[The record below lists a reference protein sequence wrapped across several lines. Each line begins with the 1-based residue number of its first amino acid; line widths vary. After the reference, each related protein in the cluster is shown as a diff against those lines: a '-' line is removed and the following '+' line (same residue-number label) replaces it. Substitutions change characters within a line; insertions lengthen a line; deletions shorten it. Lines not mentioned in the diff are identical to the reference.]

1 MRHFCSLHEG
11 KRQSRWFLQ
20 KYSFYLWLLLPSSVV
35 SLQKLKPQERK
46 CTNLHNF
53 NGLAGYFFAG
63 AITEFLTLV
72 AIGATTGPITPTI
85 VITTTDAAGGDG
97 GDVVDPTVCKFFLKS
112 LACVMMTRGGVG
124 RRAKPQGFADLSFVL
139 SSVLDSQIHI
149 HFAAGLSNWKCI
161 QR

>member
-20 KYSFYLWLLLPSSVV
+20 KYSSYSWLLLPSSVV

-46 CTNLHNF
+46 CTKLHNF

-72 AIGATTGPITPTI
+72 AIGATTGPITPTT

-97 GDVVDPTVCKFFLKS
+97 GDVVDPTVCKFFFKVAS
-112 LACVMMTRGGVG
+112 LHDDDTGWGGEE
-124 RRAKPQGFADLSFVL
+124 S
-139 SSVLDSQIHI
+139 
-149 HFAAGLSNWKCI
+149 
-161 QR
+161 

>member
-1 MRHFCSLHEG
+1 MRHFCSLQEG

-20 KYSFYLWLLLPSSVV
+20 KYSFYSWLLLPSSVV

-53 NGLAGYFFAG
+53 NGLTGYFFAG

-85 VITTTDAAGGDG
+85 VITITDAAGGDG
-97 GDVVDPTVCKFFLKS
+97 GDVVDPTVCKFFLKL
-112 LACVMMTRGGVG
+112 LACMMRWGGVG
-124 RRAKPQGFADLSFVL
+124 SGGEQNHKVKF
-139 SSVLDSQIHI
+139 VLDSQIHI
-149 HFAAGLSNWKCI
+149 HLQLACQTGSAYK
-161 QR
+161 